1 MVDCLIAH
9 GCKISNANLSMSE
22 NTELIERL
30 VKSGANPKT
39 IDINYALDDRA
50 KLKRLLALKPS
61 LVDIQLDME
70 VLMSDNEL
78 FDLLLSSGMSPNVK
92 GKFPNECP
100 IIFSAIMYGNM
111 HAFKKLYE
119 KGADLKENCRY
130 GFAETPFQAA
140 IYYQQIEFIVFL
152 LDHKISSN
160 EKDWTGKSAL
170 ILACN
175 TDNDQI
181 INLLLDKGAELEY
194 SSYFGNTPLMYSV
207 QYQHYIS
214 AETLI
219 KRKANVNFT
228 SKYGETALTL
238 AIANNDYAMIKLLVE
253 SGANPKIK
261 YEDKNLVE
269 YAQEKEVSPA
279 VVQYLKNLLAK

>member
-1 MVDCLIAH
+1 L
-9 GCKISNANLSMSE
+9 
-22 NTELIERL
+22 
-30 VKSGANPKT
+30 
-39 IDINYALDDRA
+39 
-50 KLKRLLALKPS
+50 
-61 LVDIQLDME
+61 
-70 VLMSDNEL
+70 
-78 FDLLLSSGMSPNVK
+78 
-92 GKFPNECP
+92 
-100 IIFSAIMYGNM
+100 
-111 HAFKKLYE
+111 
-119 KGADLKENCRY
+119 
-130 GFAETPFQAA
+130 QAA

-152 LDHKISSN
+152 LEHKISPN

-194 SSYFGNTPLMYSV
+194 SGYFGNTPLMNAV

-219 KRKANVNFT
+219 KRKANVNFS

-261 YEDKNLVE
+261 YEGKNLVE
-269 YAQEKEVSPA
+269 YAQEKEASPA
-279 VVQYLKNLLAK
+279 VVQYLKNLLAN